1 MHEKTCFS
9 FVNARHVTLSLPL
22 SGVIFLHAE
31 CCVENKFSSSRPPG
45 LLWFGMKGGETVH
58 GHYHAECVH
67 RRYVGLLLVICPRS
81 CLPVISLC
89 FSSVT

>member
-1 MHEKTCFS
+1 MHEKTCCS

-45 LLWFGMKGGETVH
+45 LLWFWHEGRRNRSWPLSCGVCAAQIRWPAFSHLPSLVFVSSFTVS
-58 GHYHAECVH
+58 AW
-67 RRYVGLLLVICPRS
+67 
-81 CLPVISLC
+81 
-89 FSSVT
+89 